1 MKNLFNSKLNGIAV
15 FLLNQFDPNK
25 LIY

>member
-1 MKNLFNSKLNGIAV
+1 MKNLFNPKLNGIAV
-15 FLLNQFDPNK
+15 LLLNQFDPNK